1 MAAPLTMYD
10 SVNIAEI
17 PADAKA
23 VAGYVNGRWPTYPK
37 LAKRWPNAER
47 LSIAVSAAADADCL
61 DVERYDAT
69 PEQAPAWV
77 KRQQAR
83 GVHRPAVYSSVSEMA
98 QVQAA
103 LTRAGIKRR
112 EVRLFTA
119 HYNGKPHLCTAAC
132 GFGFT
137 GRADA
142 TQYTDK
148 ALGRSLDA
156 SYCAPSFFAEAAPKA
171 APKPSAAPAKSVPAP
186 VHTPVSDSPGI
197 SAPPVVV
204 RGPEGGLI
212 ARRPLEALKGSLA
225 GLLKRFGTVTLTRKG

>member
-1 MAAPLTMYD
+1 MASPLTMYD
-10 SVNIAEI
+10 SVNVAEI

-23 VAGYVNGRWPTYPK
+23 VAGYVNGKWPTYPK
-37 LAKRWPNAER
+37 LVKGWPHAER
-47 LSIAVSAAADADCL
+47 LSIAVSADADADCL

-69 PEQAPAWV
+69 PDQAAGWV

-98 QVQAA
+98 HVQAA
-103 LTRAGIKRR
+103 LARAGIKRR

-119 HYNGKPHLCTAAC
+119 HYTGKPHLCTGAC

-148 ALGRSLDA
+148 ALGRNLDA
-156 SYCAPSFFAEAAPKA
+156 SRLAPSFFAKPVAEPAPKPTPAPVKA
-171 APKPSAAPAKSVPAP
+171 APAVAHAPVSPSKPISAAP
-186 VHTPVSDSPGI
+186 
-197 SAPPVVV
+197 VVI

-212 ARRPLEALKGSLA
+212 ARRPLGALRGSLA
-225 GLLKRFGTVTLTRKG
+225 GLLKRFSSITLARKG